1 VGVRNFINE
10 GDLRT
15 RAESLAAAAPECAYA
30 RCVRLLEQQLRADPR
45 NARPPRAKE
54 IKAAGAW
61 ARRAEAAGQP
71 LSWFVASSAS
81 AAMMRRFVAR
91 VRDAHADLESGEAP
105 AHGHE
110 TVQRLECAR
119 LFANLDHMSFADIDE
134 KTRVLARRR
143 RRIAHLRTLR
153 AARDVPHAPA
163 DSVAAHNGR
172 IWRRITTT
180 GELGRIG
187 DALDNCT
194 AFHRRTH
201 AAYARRLVSG
211 SAEFWVLESAVGDP
225 MILLMLMA
233 GARVI
238 GDIRRK
244 RNGYVSLSEPDVA
257 AFMRARGPDTL
268 RAPPPAPQP
277 APAPAPPSDPA
288 ALRSAS
294 QASSAILNRLRRT
307 ISATLVRVRVQESI
321 ASRGKQTG

>member
-1 VGVRNFINE
+1 
-10 GDLRT
+10 
-15 RAESLAAAAPECAYA
+15 
-30 RCVRLLEQQLRADPR
+30 
-45 NARPPRAKE
+45 
-54 IKAAGAW
+54 
-61 ARRAEAAGQP
+61 
-71 LSWFVASSAS
+71 
-81 AAMMRRFVAR
+81 
-91 VRDAHADLESGEAP
+91 
-105 AHGHE
+105 
-110 TVQRLECAR
+110 
-119 LFANLDHMSFADIDE
+119 
-134 KTRVLARRR
+134 
-143 RRIAHLRTLR
+143 
-153 AARDVPHAPA
+153 
-163 DSVAAHNGR
+163 
-172 IWRRITTT
+172 
-180 GELGRIG
+180 
-187 DALDNCT
+187 
-194 AFHRRTH
+194 
-201 AAYARRLVSG
+201 VSG